1 MRINKKVLMTVPFFF
16 LTFLISSCDPQNT
29 DLKKDILPRYKNST
43 LGIDERV
50 EDLLGR
56 MTIEEKVGQMVQF
69 VGINHLKRSEKFL
82 SIEELKKS
90 DASGF
95 YPNLHSSQIPDAIK
109 SGLVG
114 SFLHVLDVL
123 YIRQLQCKKI

>member
-1 MRINKKVLMTVPFFF
+1 MRINKKVLITIHFFF
-16 LTFLISSCDPQNT
+16 LTFLISSCDQQNT
-29 DLKKDILPRYKNST
+29 YLKKDILPRYKNST

-95 YPNLHSSQIPDAIK
+95 YPNLHSHRDSWCRFGCI
-109 SGLVG
+109 L
-114 SFLHVLDVL
+114 LHLDL
-123 YIRQLQCKKI
+123 ECI